1 VRLAPDGLEPIEG
14 VIDYMRP
21 NFMGVRT
28 ADALYR
34 FFGRNAFG
42 APVGM
47 SIHLFADGL
56 EPEQTKQNWKHWLDA
71 ALA

>member
-1 VRLAPDGLEPIEG
+1 MRLTPRGLEPIEG
-14 VIDYMRP
+14 VIDYLRP
-21 NFMGVRT
+21 NFIGVRT
-28 ADALYR
+28 AEALYR

-47 SIHLFADGL
+47 SIHAFADGI
-56 EPEQTKQNWKHWLDA
+56 EPERTKQTGKHWLDT